1 MCCIRKVA
9 LFAIVVG
16 VALTALTA
24 MAPNTGVIGEFPD
37 VRFVSIP
44 LLGVGYWGGPLPW
57 LKQVV
62 YPGAPRAV
70 VWPNLLADVAFWAVV
85 VAVTKL
91 FCIKVLAKAKTKPS
105 RARKARRLRRAGRR
119 AGRKSRRRRR

>member
-1 MCCIRKVA
+1 MCCCRKVA
-9 LFAIVVG
+9 LFALAAGI
-16 VALTALTA
+16 ALTALTA
-24 MAPNTGVIGEFPD
+24 MSLNTGVIGEFPD

-44 LLGVGYWGGPLPW
+44 LLGVSYWGGPLPW

-70 VWPNLLADVAFWAVV
+70 VWPYLLADVAFWAVV

-91 FCIKVLAKAKTKPS
+91 FCIKVLAKAKAKPG
-105 RARKARRLRRAGRR
+105 RARKARSRRR

>member
-1 MCCIRKVA
+1 MCDCRKVA
-9 LFAIVVG
+9 LFALAAG

-24 MAPNTGVIGEFPD
+24 LGPNTAVIGEFPD

-62 YPGAPRAV
+62 YPGAPVEAI
-70 VWPNLLADVAFWAVV
+70 WPNLLADVAFWALA
-85 VAVTKL
+85 VAAVKL
-91 FCIKVLAKAKTKPS
+91 ACIHALCRPKAGRS
-105 RARKARRLRRAGRR
+105 RRAGRR
-119 AGRKSRRRRR
+119 SRTGRRSRRRRR